1 MRGRTPVGP
10 ICHGLIQPNKMW
22 TKNYHIQRWWINVG
36 WKATVFT
43 ASNGHKQRGARRLA
57 RMAGR
62 LGGTKGRIHSA
73 TEETSRTQTF
83 SLHHT
88 AVPHRFLSS
97 RYFALDPAPPPPPP
111 PPPATPASARLK
123 NRSQPLSCFIP
134 WRRSRTRP
142 PRTPRRPDRAEGQLA
157 GRSSLSAA
165 ALPTT
170 DADSSGNPAASL
182 HRASLHFHPRLLKV
196 QHRQEHQGTALSRFA
211 ISDSESEIR
220 WLLLPLFHKSQ
231 TQSQRFNV

>member
-1 MRGRTPVGP
+1 MELDQER
-10 ICHGLIQPNKMW
+10 
-22 TKNYHIQRWWINVG
+22 
-36 WKATVFT
+36 
-43 ASNGHKQRGARRLA
+43 RRL
-57 RMAGR
+57 
-62 LGGTKGRIHSA
+62 
-73 TEETSRTQTF
+73 SRRESDDLYRVVLCY
-83 SLHHT
+83 SLCHRRDQPDPNVFPPSHRST
-88 AVPHRFLSS
+88 APFPLISLFRS
-97 RYFALDPAPPPPPP
+97 RPRTPPPPPP

-123 NRSQPLSCFIP
+123 NRSQPLSCFIL

-220 WLLLPLFHKSQ
+220 
-231 TQSQRFNV
+231 